1 VVYAFHAYNF
11 HEVARVQLLSVQ
23 WWPLAALFLHRLF
36 VGGRKGNALLAA
48 LFFTLQGLSCT
59 YYLFYFALLLL
70 LWIPGYALTTDHG
83 MRRAA
88 TLVAPFAAAGALFA
102 LIGLP
107 YLRMVRAF
115 GFGRELAEG
124 ADLAEYFRPP
134 EGSLYGSFLT
144 FDHPP
149 GVVPQFLGV
158 AALALALWGLVR
170 RPRTGDPRGRV
181 VFFWLSVV
189 TAFVGGALSLGPTL
203 RAFGFELGPGPYAW
217 LYEGI
222 PFFRVLR
229 NAERLSVLVHFG
241 LAVAAGV
248 GAAALPDSRWLRIL
262 LLVALPFEHFS
273 GGQPFTRIPTGE
285 LVPEVYRWLD
295 KRSGAGAVVELPL
308 YPREKLRLHS
318 LYMLYSTIHFQP
330 IVFGRTS
337 FYPPLTGYLGW
348 EMRNF
353 PDADSLALLEG
364 LGVEL
369 LVVHPNLWRPGERE
383 TRLGRLQSFAD
394 RLEPEGRFGPAVD
407 VSQAHYGLG
416 DERVYR
422 LRHSGEIPSTS
433 ELCAPTDEIAPE
445 GFHLRGDSRT
455 PVEWAVD
462 RNPETKWRTDGQL
475 PGLKLEIDLGREET
489 LAAVGL
495 ELGYPHD
502 QFPRDL
508 TLKVRSEGG
517 NGFERVEH
525 RDDPATKWELVR
537 SLVEEPSSAAVILR
551 FPKTKARHVRFW
563 IREGKEWDYSLPD
576 WSLPE
581 LHLYRECAPSQ

>member
-1 VVYAFHAYNF
+1 
-11 HEVARVQLLSVQ
+11 
-23 WWPLAALFLHRLF
+23 
-36 VGGRKGNALLAA
+36 
-48 LFFTLQGLSCT
+48 
-59 YYLFYFALLLL
+59 
-70 LWIPGYALTTDHG
+70 
-83 MRRAA
+83 
-88 TLVAPFAAAGALFA
+88 
-102 LIGLP
+102 
-107 YLRMVRAF
+107 
-115 GFGRELAEG
+115 
-124 ADLAEYFRPP
+124 
-134 EGSLYGSFLT
+134 
-144 FDHPP
+144 
-149 GVVPQFLGV
+149 
-158 AALALALWGLVR
+158 
-170 RPRTGDPRGRV
+170 
-181 VFFWLSVV
+181 
-189 TAFVGGALSLGPTL
+189 
-203 RAFGFELGPGPYAW
+203 
-217 LYEGI
+217 
-222 PFFRVLR
+222 
-229 NAERLSVLVHFG
+229 
-241 LAVAAGV
+241 
-248 GAAALPDSRWLRIL
+248 
-262 LLVALPFEHFS
+262 
-273 GGQPFTRIPTGE
+273 
-285 LVPEVYRWLD
+285 
-295 KRSGAGAVVELPL
+295 
-308 YPREKLRLHS
+308 
-318 LYMLYSTIHFQP
+318 MLYSTIHFQP

-581 LHLYRECAPSQ
+581 LHLYRECAPSH